1 MDSRDERFIGASRK
15 IPESGGYRA
24 LGVCPVQET
33 AWGRDREGER
43 EAVSEQKSTKTP
55 ASRQAPPEDIWR
67 WLSDHRRRSSR
78 WYALKSSKSLC
89 ISTFSVTQ
97 RMPDFS
103 QSDRAVTKTVKHLLG
118 ILKLFSFSFFKLRWN
133 TGIWSNLRAPELYQS
148 LG

>member
-55 ASRQAPPEDIWR
+55 ASRQAPPEDI
-67 WLSDHRRRSSR
+67 
-78 WYALKSSKSLC
+78 
-89 ISTFSVTQ
+89 
-97 RMPDFS
+97 
-103 QSDRAVTKTVKHLLG
+103 
-118 ILKLFSFSFFKLRWN
+118 
-133 TGIWSNLRAPELYQS
+133 
-148 LG
+148 